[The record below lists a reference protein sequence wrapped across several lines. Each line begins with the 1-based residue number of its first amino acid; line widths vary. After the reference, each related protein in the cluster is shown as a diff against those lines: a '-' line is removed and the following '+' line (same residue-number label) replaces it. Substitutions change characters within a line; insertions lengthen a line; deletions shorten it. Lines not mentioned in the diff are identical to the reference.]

1 MNAMNTPT
9 TRRILRV
16 APLLAAVALSVGACA
31 TPWANGAN
39 ASGTSTSSAA
49 NNAVTNNATTSDAA
63 NGSGPQPAAQPAP
76 AAQNGVA
83 AAAPGGA
90 AGAPGAAA
98 SAPSGQSGFG
108 GGPTVGAVATA
119 GMSPD
124 DVAQYCKLSGDFS
137 AMGGPEELSTFYYG
151 EAAKPLVDLK
161 KHTPVQLQPDVTLL
175 YTDYEALAKQT
186 RVFPQ
191 VKDEVDASYKRVMDF
206 NTQICQ
212 AH

>member
-16 APLLAAVALSVGACA
+16 VPLLAAVALSVGACA
-31 TPWANGAN
+31 TPWASGAN
-39 ASGTSTSSAA
+39 ASSTSTSSAA
-49 NNAVTNNATTSDAA
+49 NNAVTNNAVTNNAVTNNAT
-63 NGSGPQPAAQPAP
+63 NGSGAQPAAQSAP
-76 AAQNGVA
+76 AAQNGVT
-83 AAAPGGA
+83 GGA

-98 SAPSGQSGFG
+98 SAPSGIG

-175 YTDYEALAKQT
+175 YTDYEALANQS